1 MILSRRALVGEG
13 WTDAD
18 IRGQVRAGELVRVA
32 AGVYAPKADLDGWPE
47 VAYRVRVVAAAQRF
61 RAVVSHASAA
71 AVHGLPLGGAD
82 LSAIHLIRPGKG
94 GFRTDGDRTRH
105 AGIIDPLW
113 VTTVDGVRVTTVA
126 RTVVDLARSQPV
138 KTAVAAMDNV
148 LFRRLC
154 APEDIRHAMTSVYR
168 HRGAPRARFAAELAD
183 GRAESPT
190 ETTVRLAARG
200 GSLPS
205 MELQFDVYD
214 EVGRFVG
221 RADGGYPEL
230 GVMWEYDGRGKYGEL
245 LQLGRTSSDALMAEK
260 RRERGFVE
268 LGWTVIRIDN
278 TDLTDLSAV
287 LDRLSRAVHAAS
299 RPDWNP
305 PRGTFVLRPP
315 LTIW

>member
-1 MILSRRALVGEG
+1 MIVTRRELASGG

-18 IRGQVRAGELVRVA
+18 IRGQVRRGELVRMA

-61 RAVVSHASAA
+61 QAVVSHASAA

-82 LSAIHLIRPGKG
+82 LSAVHVIRPGRG
-94 GFRTDGDRTRH
+94 GFRAEGDRTRH
-105 AGIIDPLW
+105 AGLIGPQW
-113 VTTVDGVRVTTVA
+113 VTTVDGVPVTTVA
-126 RTVVDLARSQPV
+126 RTVVDLARTQPI
-138 KTAVAAMDNV
+138 KTAVAAMDNS

-154 APEDIRHAMTSVYR
+154 SPEDIRHALTSVYR
-168 HRGAPRARFAAELAD
+168 HRGAPRARLATELAD

-190 ETTVRLAARG
+190 ETTVRLATRRT
-200 GSLPS
+200 SLPP

-245 LQLGRTSSDALMAEK
+245 LPPGRTSSDALMAEK

-268 LGWTVIRIDN
+268 LGWTVVRIDS
-278 TDLTDLSAV
+278 TDISDLGTV
-287 LDRLSRAVHAAS
+287 LDRLSRAVLAAS
-299 RPDWNP
+299 RPGWIP

>member
-1 MILSRRALVGEG
+1 MILTRRALVSDG
-13 WTDAD
+13 WTDAG
-18 IRGQVRAGELVRVA
+18 IRGQVRTGELVRVA

-61 RAVVSHASAA
+61 QAVVSHASAA

-82 LSAIHLIRPGKG
+82 LSAVHLIRPGKG
-94 GFRTDGDRTRH
+94 GFRAEGDRTRH
-105 AGIIDPLW
+105 AGIIDPRW

-138 KTAVAAMDNV
+138 KTAVAAMDNA
-148 LFRRLC
+148 LYRRLC
-154 APEDIRHAMTSVYR
+154 SPEDIRHAMTSVYR
-168 HRGAPRARFAAELAD
+168 HRGAPRARLATELAD

-190 ETTVRLAARG
+190 ETTVRLAARHS
-200 GSLPS
+200 SLPL

-214 EVGRFVG
+214 EVGRLVG

-245 LQLGRTSSDALMAEK
+245 LPPGRTSSDALMAEK

-268 LGWTVIRIDN
+268 LGWVVIRIDN
-278 TDLTDLSAV
+278 SDLCDLGAV
-287 LDRLSRAVHAAS
+287 VDRFSRAVVAAS
-299 RPDWNP
+299 RPGWNP
-305 PRGTFVLRPP
+305 PRGTFVTRPP